1 MSFPE
6 RLVPDETS
14 VGIVAIHEKRYR
26 FALPH
31 CEGRTVLDA
40 GCGVGYGS
48 ALLATVAARVVG
60 MDVSAE
66 AIDYARTRYPR
77 PNVEFLVRDLLELDL
92 PDAGFDVVCSF
103 EAIEHLADRDA
114 FLGHVARTLRDDGV
128 FFVSTPRVDR
138 TNERPDNPYHYVEYS
153 PADFEELLRR
163 HFDDVELFGQRR
175 PETRRH
181 LVLRR
186 LDVLG
191 LRRHVGVVRKAS
203 RITTGTA
210 PMETVTPEGIV
221 IDKQA
226 IDKAA
231 EIVAVCRSPRR
242 P

>member
-31 CEGRTVLDA
+31 CRGLTVLDA
-40 GCGVGYGS
+40 GCGVGYGT
-48 ALLATVAARVVG
+48 ALLAGVAERVVG
-60 MDVSAE
+60 VDVSAE
-66 AIDYARTRYPR
+66 AIEYARARYQQ

-92 PDAGFDVVCSF
+92 PEASFDVVCSF

-114 FLGHVARTLRDDGV
+114 FLRNVTRVLRDDGAL
-128 FFVSTPRVDR
+128 FVSTPRVDR
-138 TNERPDNPYHYVEYS
+138 TNESPDNPYHYVEYS
-153 PADFEELLRR
+153 PADFAELLHR

-191 LRRHVGVVRKAS
+191 LRRRVGVVRKAS

-210 PMETVTPEGIV
+210 PMETVTPDGIV

-226 IDKAA
+226 IDRAT
-231 EIVAVCRSPRR
+231 ELVAVCRKPRR